1 MNIAVTQWLH
11 GDLKPQRPGVYETR
25 DWTLYGWSY
34 WTGSA
39 WCLQRDNRDDAAA
52 DAEVQPLSRWQG
64 KDWRGVDLTRLEQAI
79 ETLVCLGKW
88 DDDIER
94 DEPFTWTVERQA
106 ELIQRAIDADFDNK
120 KPAGQGGPNGNSA
133 HE

>member
-11 GDLKPQRPGVYETR
+11 GDLKPQ
-25 DWTLYGWSY
+25 
-34 WTGSA
+34 
-39 WCLQRDNRDDAAA
+39 
-52 DAEVQPLSRWQG
+52 
-64 KDWRGVDLTRLEQAI
+64 RGVDLTRLEQAI

-120 KPAGQGGPNGNSA
+120 KPAGQDGPNGNSA